1 MKKMP
6 ATRKPAEMAALTR
19 PARSH
24 PRCMLMAALKNQAAA
39 PTYQIQLKLRPTF
52 LRCAR
57 LAGRFSLAFIVIRCG
72 GRGQGA
78 AIGDQRSEKRMRSR
92 AIPHLPK
99 PGQKW
104 GTPAA
109 HPLKPTPGLNGPPAN
124 SLPPTPCSS
133 AVLPSLFPWVRV
145 RTGSEL
151 RAFGQGQPYAGRGP
165 GSWPSGTQ
173 TLRAGTHSASL

>member
-1 MKKMP
+1 MRLKKMP
-6 ATRKPAEMAALTR
+6 AARKPAEMAALTR

-52 LRCAR
+52 FEMRP
-57 LAGRFSLAFIVIRCG
+57 AGGTILLDTGYS
-72 GRGQGA
+72 
-78 AIGDQRSEKRMRSR
+78 DQRSAVRKAGTRLVAGSGWLAGKRMRF
-92 AIPHLPK
+92 AHDPHLPK
-99 PGQKW
+99 PGRYGAPRGFSAPW
-104 GTPAA
+104 T
-109 HPLKPTPGLNGPPAN
+109 
-124 SLPPTPCSS
+124 LPPTPRSS

-151 RAFGQGQPYAGRGP
+151 RALELGQPYAGRGP